1 MVYGEYIVSIQY
13 IKITT
18 DTEGNVLSQVL
29 VSVPVGLEPMD
40 SFCKGVQVIWQ
51 RVPPGTS
58 VLN

>member
-1 MVYGEYIVSIQY
+1 MSVPLQQY
-13 IKITT
+13 IKITK

-29 VSVPVGLEPMD
+29 MLIPVGVEPMD